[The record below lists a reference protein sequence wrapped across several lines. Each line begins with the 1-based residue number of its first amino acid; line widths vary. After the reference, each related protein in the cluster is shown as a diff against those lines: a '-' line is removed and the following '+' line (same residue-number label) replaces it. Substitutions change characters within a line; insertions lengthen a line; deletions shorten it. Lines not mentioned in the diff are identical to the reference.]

1 MNLAHQFIVVI
12 ENLQNLI
19 KIEAYFVIQIY
30 LPKMTNNK
38 IPFISF

>member
-19 KIEAYFVIQIY
+19 KIEAYFVIKIY
-30 LPKMTNNK
+30 LPKMTDNK